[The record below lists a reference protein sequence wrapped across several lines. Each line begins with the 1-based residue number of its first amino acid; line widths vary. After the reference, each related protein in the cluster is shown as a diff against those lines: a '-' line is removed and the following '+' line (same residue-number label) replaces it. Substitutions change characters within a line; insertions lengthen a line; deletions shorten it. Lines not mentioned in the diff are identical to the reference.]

1 MSHLRPVGRAPSEID
16 PTLPA
21 PLSQAIL
28 KALAVDP
35 AQRFPSA
42 EAFAAALSRA
52 LEPRA
57 A

>member
-1 MSHLRPVGRAPSEID
+1 LSE
-16 PTLPA
+16 
-21 PLSQAIL
+21 AIL

-35 AQRFPSA
+35 KLRFPSA

>member
-1 MSHLRPVGRAPSEID
+1 MSHLRPVGRTPAEID
-16 PTLPA
+16 PTLPVA
-21 PLSQAIL
+21 LSESIL